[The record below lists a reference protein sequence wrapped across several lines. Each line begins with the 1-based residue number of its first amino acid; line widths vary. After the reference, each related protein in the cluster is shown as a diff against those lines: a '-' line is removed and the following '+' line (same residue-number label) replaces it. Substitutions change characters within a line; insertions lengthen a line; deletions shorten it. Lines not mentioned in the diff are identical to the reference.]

1 MASGTADRIAA
12 EASAILRAEGADA
25 VSMRRVASAVG
36 ITPMAIYRHFPNR
49 EALLRAVAAR
59 GWATFAGPH
68 PEQPSRPCQRHVDPR
83 GPHQPRGDNRPPA
96 TGRPPALGRA
106 RANDQPAGDDP
117 RHELRAALDALLDF
131 ALTQPKLYALLSSQ
145 AEAGLSN
152 GAPDF
157 RRGDSPLLA
166 RVLPAVDEAMH
177 RGWLEPDDVDE
188 VALSLVALTH
198 GLVSLHQAG
207 WLGLSDEQFR
217 QLCRSALGR
226 LLRGIGG

>member
-59 GWATFAGPH
+59 GWAMFAGPDPH
-68 PEQPSRPCQRHVDPR
+68 QPSRRHQPCGDVLPR
-83 GPHQPRGDNRPPA
+83 GPHQPRDDDAPFA
-96 TGRPPALGRA
+96 TGRPRVNG
-106 RANDQPAGDDP
+106 QPAGDDP
-117 RHELRAALDALLDF
+117 RHELRTALDALLDF
-131 ALTQPKLYALLSSQ
+131 ALTQPKLYALLSSR
-145 AEAGLSN
+145 AEPGWSN
-152 GAPDF
+152 GGPDF
-157 RRGDSPLLA
+157 RRGDPPLLA

-188 VALSLVALTH
+188 VALSLVGLIH

-207 WLGLSDEQFR
+207 WLGLPDAQFR

-226 LLRGIGG
+226 LLRGVGG

>member
-1 MASGTADRIAA
+1 MASGTAERIAA

-59 GWATFAGPH
+59 GWATLSGPD
-68 PEQPSRPCQRHVDPR
+68 PDQPARPRQRHGDRR
-83 GPHQPRGDNRPPA
+83 GPHQPREDDRPLA
-96 TGRPPALGRA
+96 TGRP
-106 RANDQPAGDDP
+106 RANGQPAGDDP

-131 ALTQPKLYALLSSQ
+131 ALTQPKLYALLSSR
-145 AEAGLSN
+145 AEPGSADG
-152 GAPDF
+152 GPDF

-217 QLCRSALGR
+217 QLCRSAFGR
-226 LLRGIGG
+226 LLRGVGA